1 MSKTWQGKL
10 IPITPKK
17 RKMAATGRK
26 PNPGRASRRQTYG
39 DTYTHFV
46 GIHTRTKSERKRVRE
61 R

>member
-10 IPITPKK
+10 IPITPKDGK
-17 RKMAATGRK
+17 WQQLEENRILEEQADVKHM
-26 PNPGRASRRQTYG
+26 
-39 DTYTHFV
+39 